1 MKPRFFSAP
10 DLFRK
15 WLAEHGLHSQQLW
28 VGFHKRNSG
37 KPSIT
42 WPEAVDAALCFG
54 WIDGVRRSLG
64 DSSYTIRFTPR
75 KPTSTW
81 SAVNIRRVEELT
93 RAGLMQPAGLNAFQ
107 QRKQEKSKIYSY
119 EQRQAARLSSAQER
133 RFRASKKAWEFFQ
146 RQPPWYRRVAT
157 FWVVSAK
164 KDETR
169 ESRLARLIEDSTS
182 GRTIRP
188 LTRPKSR

>member
-1 MKPRFFSAP
+1 MKPTFFSAP
-10 DLFRK
+10 DLFRQ
-15 WLAEHGLHSQQLW
+15 WLAEYGLHSRELW
-28 VGFHKRNSG
+28 VGFHKKHSG

-81 SAVNIRRVEELT
+81 SAVNIRRVAELS
-93 RAGLMQPAGLNAFQ
+93 RAGLMQPAGLSAFQ

-119 EQRQAARLSSAQER
+119 EQKQAARLNLAQER

-146 RQPPWYRRVAT
+146 RQPLWYRRVAT
-157 FWVVSAK
+157 FWVVGAK
-164 KDETR
+164 REETR
-169 ESRLARLIEDSTS
+169 QGRLERLIEDSGQ
-182 GRTIRP
+182 GRTIPP

>member
-1 MKPRFFSAP
+1 MKPRFFASPA
-10 DLFRK
+10 LFRD
-15 WLAEHGLHSQQLW
+15 WLAKHGADAQELL
-28 VGFHKRNSG
+28 VGFYKKGSG
-37 KPSIT
+37 LASIT

-81 SAVNIRRVEELT
+81 SAVNIKRVEELT
-93 RAGLMQPAGLNAFQ
+93 QAGLMQPPGLSAFQ

-119 EQRQAARLSSAQER
+119 EQKQAAQLSSAQER
-133 RFRASKKAWEFFQ
+133 RFRANKKAWEFFQ
-146 RQPPWYRRVAT
+146 RQPTWYRRVAT

-164 KDETR
+164 REETR
-169 ESRLARLIEDSTS
+169 QNRLARLIEDSAQH
-182 GRTIRP
+182 RTIPP
-188 LTRPKSR
+188 LTRPKPR

>member
-1 MKPRFFSAP
+1 MKPRFFASP
-10 DLFRK
+10 DLFRN
-15 WLAEHGLHSQQLW
+15 WLAEHGGDSQELL
-28 VGFHKRNSG
+28 VGFYKKGSRL
-37 KPSIT
+37 PSVT
-42 WPEAVDAALCFG
+42 WPEAVDVALCFG

-81 SAVNIRRVEELT
+81 SAVNIKRVEELT
-93 RAGLMQPAGLNAFQ
+93 QAGLMQPSGLTAFQ

-119 EQRQAARLSSAQER
+119 EQKQAARLSRAHER
-133 RFRASKKAWEFFQ
+133 RFRANKKAWEFFQ

-157 FWVVSAK
+157 FWVISAK
-164 KDETR
+164 KEETR
-169 ESRLARLIEDSTS
+169 QSRLARLIEDSEQ